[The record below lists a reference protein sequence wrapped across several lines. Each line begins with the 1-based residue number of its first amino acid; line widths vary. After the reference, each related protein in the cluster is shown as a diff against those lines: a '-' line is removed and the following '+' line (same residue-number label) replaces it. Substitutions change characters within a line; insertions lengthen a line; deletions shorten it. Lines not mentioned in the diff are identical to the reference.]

1 MRKTGSFAIAKL
13 SLGEPNGF
21 GWPATV
27 FDKEVSHP
35 SFHPPDGAEFH
46 SVSERENSAGAPGSL
61 WPSDALRAAAPFVQ
75 AFSHSDPTSAA
86 GTDSAAE
93 SGNLLSGSLLITDDT
108 MSRINTNIASLQAQ
122 HTLSRNTSDLQTR
135 LQRLSTGLKINNGK
149 DAPAGLIASESLRSE
164 IGGIN
169 QAIDNSSRAGNVIDT
184 AEGALGEVSS
194 LLLELQGLTN
204 QAANSG
210 ALSPDEIKANQLQV
224 DAILNSVNRISNTT
238 QFNGVKLLSGGLD
251 YTTSGVNASNV
262 ANLQL
267 NSVNLP
273 DNGSTNVV
281 VQVLASAKTG
291 EIDFAGAQLGTSA
304 VTIEVAGNAGTEQLS
319 FAAGTH
325 TSAVAV
331 AVNQLK
337 SATGVSATVSG
348 AVLRLNS
355 AAYGSTQYVSLKAI
369 NGTFANGKAF
379 GGDAKVSINGA
390 RADVDGL
397 VASVRTSTL
406 DAKVELTSTFGQ
418 TLGTTTFDVVGGGA
432 KFQLGSEVTRQG
444 QINVGISS
452 VAATKLGND
461 VDGFIS
467 SIGSGGA
474 NSLVSGNTIQAQKI
488 ITDAIKQVA
497 EVRGRL
503 GAFQKDVLQ
512 TNVNSLSVALE
523 NVTASESAI
532 RDADFAAETAALT
545 RSQILVQA
553 NTSILAQANTAPQ
566 QVLTLLR
573 GG

>member
-1 MRKTGSFAIAKL
+1 
-13 SLGEPNGF
+13 
-21 GWPATV
+21 
-27 FDKEVSHP
+27 
-35 SFHPPDGAEFH
+35 
-46 SVSERENSAGAPGSL
+46 
-61 WPSDALRAAAPFVQ
+61 
-75 AFSHSDPTSAA
+75 
-86 GTDSAAE
+86 
-93 SGNLLSGSLLITDDT
+93 
-108 MSRINTNIASLQAQ
+108 MSRINTNIPSLQAQ
-122 HTLSRNTSDLQTR
+122 HSLGRNTGELQTR
-135 LQRLSTGLKINNGK
+135 LQRLSTGLKINSGK

-169 QAIDNSSRAGNVIDT
+169 QAIDNSTRAGNVLDT
-184 AEGALGEVSS
+184 AEGALGETSS

-210 ALSPDEIKANQLQV
+210 ALSADEIKANQLQV

-251 YTTSGVNASNV
+251 YTTSGVNATNI

-267 NSVNLP
+267 NNVSLP
-273 DNGSTNVV
+273 DNGQTNVV

-291 EIDFAGAQLGTSA
+291 EVDFAGTQLGTSA
-304 VTIEVAGNAGTEQLS
+304 VTIEIAGNAGTEQLS
-319 FAAGTH
+319 FAAGTQ

-337 SATGVSATVSG
+337 QATGVSATVSG
-348 AVLRLNS
+348 AVLRLN
-355 AAYGSTQYVSLKAI
+355 ATGYGSKQYVSVKTI
-369 NGTFANGKAF
+369 DGTFANGKTF
-379 GGDAKVSINGA
+379 GADAKVSINGDSA
-390 RADVDGL
+390 EVDGL
-397 VASVRTSTL
+397 TASVRTSTL
-406 DAKVELTSTFGQ
+406 DASISLSAAFGQ
-418 TLGTTTFDVVGGGA
+418 SLATTVFDVTGGGA
-432 KFQLGSEVTRQG
+432 KFQLGSEVNRQG
-444 QINVGISS
+444 QVNVGITS
-452 VAATKLGND
+452 VAATKLGNQT
-461 VDGFIS
+461 DGYLS
-467 SIGSGGA
+467 SIGSGGG

-497 EVRGRL
+497 ELRGRL
-503 GAFQKDVLQ
+503 GAFQKDVLKS
-512 TNVNSLSVALE
+512 NVNSLSVALE